1 MENKK
6 TLRAPVSQKPHVV
19 PKPEHPEH
27 IGGSI
32 SIEINEKKVSV
43 PFGTTILEACKQN
56 QVHIPTLCHHEDL
69 CVAGVCRVCAVEV
82 EGMRTL
88 QASCAFPVT
97 APIKIKTTS
106 NAVRRARK
114 HIIDLLLSEHYGEC
128 YSCFRNNNCELQSLA
143 KEYGVDHYNFGHVE
157 KPRYEV
163 DSSSYSV
170 VRDLDKCILCKRCVR
185 TCIDLQ
191 EVGVLEAI
199 DRGHNTHIGT
209 FLDKPLAEVICIN
222 CGQCINR
229 CPTGALRANDPRD
242 EIWAAIDDPKK
253 HVVIQTAP
261 SPRAA
266 ICEEF
271 GMEPGNSLTGEMN
284 TALRRIGFDVVFD
297 TNFTADLTIFEEGTE
312 LILRMYKAL
321 VQKEQVAL
329 PQFTSCSPG
338 WVKYLEHF
346 YPEYIDNL
354 STAKSPQQMFGAL
367 IKTYYANKKGIDKND
382 IVSVAVMP
390 CSAKKFECNRPEM
403 TDSGF
408 KDVDYGLTTRELAQM
423 IKEAGIYL
431 PEMPRSQ
438 FDDPF
443 GDASGAGLIFG
454 ATGGVME
461 AALRTVIEFVTG
473 KKVEDVF
480 ANADITPVRGF
491 EGVKYAEL
499 PITEIGPVPDLIKHL
514 VPDWNWLKGAK
525 LKIAVAHGTANAKK
539 IMDDIKAGGK
549 FSECHFIEFMACP
562 GGCIGGGGQPIP
574 TTPEIR
580 KLRAKAI
587 YDEDKSLPV
596 RKSHENRHVTEIYDE
611 FLTDGPCGHLSHKL
625 LHTHYVKRGK
635 YIA

>member
-6 TLRAPVSQKPHVV
+6 SLRAPVSQKPHVV

-32 SIEINEKKVSV
+32 SIEINEKKVTV
-43 PFGTTILEACKQN
+43 PFGTTILEACRQN

-69 CVAGVCRVCAVEV
+69 CVAGVCRVCVVEV

-88 QASCAFPVT
+88 QASCAFPIT
-97 APIKIKTTS
+97 APIKIKTTT

-114 HIIDLLLSEHYGEC
+114 HIIDLILSEHYGEC

-157 KPRYEV
+157 QPRYEV
-163 DSSSYSV
+163 DNSSYSV

-271 GMEPGNSLTGEMN
+271 GMEPGHSLTGEMN

-297 TNFTADLTIFEEGTE
+297 TNFSADLTIFEEGTE
-312 LILRMYKAL
+312 LILRLFKAL
-321 VQKEQVAL
+321 VQKEKVAL

-346 YPEYIDNL
+346 YPEYVDNL

-367 IKTYYANKKGIDKND
+367 IKTYYANKKGLDPND

-431 PEMPRSQ
+431 PEMPQSH

-461 AALRTVIEFVTG
+461 AALRTVIEFVSG

-491 EGVKYAEL
+491 EGIKYAEL
-499 PITEIGPVPDLIKHL
+499 PINEVGPVPDLIKHL
-514 VPDWNWLKGAK
+514 VPDWNWLKGAT

-539 IMDDIKAGGK
+539 IMDDIRAGGK

-596 RKSHENRHVTEIYDE
+596 RKSHENRHVAEIYDE
-611 FLTDGPCGHLSHKL
+611 FLKDGPCGHLSHKL